1 MPDWRIAAELALRM
15 GTDFDLESVEE
26 IQDEIARVAPAFAG
40 LDAERLRDAG
50 DGIVLGSSEGA
61 SASGVALH
69 VWDADASESAVPARD
84 AYALRLVTGR
94 ALYDGGV
101 TVAASESLADLV
113 PESMLFVHP
122 QDRDRL
128 GVADGDEVR
137 VTTGKGSVTV
147 AVQADAA
154 TERGTAFLGFNLA
167 NPGAADLIDVTAPV
181 TDLRVE
187 SIR

>member
-1 MPDWRIAAELALRM
+1 
-15 GTDFDLESVEE
+15 
-26 IQDEIARVAPAFAG
+26 
-40 LDAERLRDAG
+40 
-50 DGIVLGSSEGA
+50 
-61 SASGVALH
+61 
-69 VWDADASESAVPARD
+69 
-84 AYALRLVTGR
+84 VTGR